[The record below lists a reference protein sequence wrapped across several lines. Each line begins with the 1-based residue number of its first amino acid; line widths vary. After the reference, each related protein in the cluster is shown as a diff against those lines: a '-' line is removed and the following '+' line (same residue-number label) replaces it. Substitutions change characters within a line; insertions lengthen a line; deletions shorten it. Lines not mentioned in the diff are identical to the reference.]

1 MFSEELNI
9 PMDDSVEEVAILRRY
24 ENMRR
29 HNRSEYFEEDEFEL
43 IIDYYMQNENEE
55 EALQAVNLG
64 CRLYPFSPEIK
75 LKHAQILLQQG
86 NTEPA
91 LQLLQMVESSAL
103 SNPELFFLKGIAATQ
118 TGDMESALYYF
129 EKCEHISYGEDR
141 VLYWMNI
148 AAGLIGMEAYAQAL
162 PFIEKAL
169 LEASDDLEL
178 INDAAFCYERLG
190 MLKKSI
196 ELYECYVKQ
205 DPYNAGAWYNLGT
218 VYARQHEYAQ
228 AAQAFQFSI
237 TLDEKNTSAYYNL
250 ATTFTQQ
257 EKYEEAIETYNQ
269 FLQLENI
276 KEDEAPWA
284 AYIAIGECYNCLNRY
299 NEALIPLLKAVELNP
314 NLAETYFSLSIA
326 FFNTK
331 RYEEA
336 LEYIRQAVLI
346 NNKVA
351 AYWSMMG
358 RVLMELDRSEIALNV
373 LEHAVILD
381 AKEIDA
387 WLGIADIV
395 SEIHAEKAINILT
408 AAYRDNAEEPIISYR
423 LAVFHF
429 IAEHDM
435 AWREWLERAWELN
448 KDMIEHFFVDCAAAL
463 ELPELKEKIDYYNK
477 KKDEKND

>member
-1 MFSEELNI
+1 MFPEELNI
-9 PMDDSVEEVAILRRY
+9 PMDDSVEEVAIVRRY
-24 ENMRR
+24 EDMLH
-29 HNRSEYFEEDEFEL
+29 HNKSDYFEEDEFEL

-55 EALQAVNLG
+55 EALQAVALG
-64 CRLYPFSPEIK
+64 CRQYPFSPEIK
-75 LKHAQILLQQG
+75 LKHVQILLQQG
-86 NTEPA
+86 NTDAA
-91 LQLLQMVESSAL
+91 LQLLQTVELYSYNS
-103 SNPELFFLKGIAATQ
+103 PELFFLKGIAATQ
-118 TGDMESALYYF
+118 TGDIQSALQF
-129 EKCEHISYGEDR
+129 FRNCENTSYGEDR
-141 VLYWMNI
+141 LLYLMNI
-148 AAGLIGMEAYAQAL
+148 GAGLIGIEEYAHAL
-162 PFIEKAL
+162 PYIEKAL
-169 LEASDDLEL
+169 LEVSDDLEL

-190 MLKKSI
+190 MLEKSMSLYESYVKKS
-196 ELYECYVKQ
+196 
-205 DPYNAGAWYNLGT
+205 PYNAGAWYNLGT
-218 VYARQHEYAQ
+218 IYARQHEYTQ

-299 NEALIPLLKAVELNP
+299 AEAIIPLLKAVELNS
-314 NLAETYFSLSIA
+314 NIAEAHFALSIA
-326 FFNTK
+326 FFNL
-331 RYEEA
+331 RNCDEA

-358 RVLMELDRSEIALNV
+358 RVLMELDRSEIAMNV
-373 LEHAVILD
+373 LEHAVMLD

-387 WLGIADIV
+387 WLGMADIV